1 MELHT
6 IVGVGHHNLMAELV
20 VGLHIPEAIEVVEQH
35 IPKAVL
41 VVVHHI
47 PKATELR
54 SYITAAVVEAADI
67 ALAMPLV
74 VASLAEP
81 LATASWAIAS
91 WAIASWA
98 TAS

>member
-1 MELHT
+1 
-6 IVGVGHHNLMAELV
+6 MAE
-20 VGLHIPEAIEVVEQH
+20 Q
-35 IPKAVL
+35 
-41 VVVHHI
+41 
-47 PKATELR
+47 R
-54 SYITAAVVEAADI
+54 SFIVVEAADI

-81 LATASWAIAS
+81 LATASLVAS